1 MVFRKT
7 LENQRRLRKRS
18 NVMTYIMNINIQ
30 ADEDIQ
36 YILRNIKKSDTGAYI
51 FMSDNRESLINIF
64 CEMIRDINET
74 IYTSNKSLDLIKIK
88 WFVSEAYIDILS
100 DCNTNNYSYELNYD
114 DFSISFKLTSINVFT
129 IYSDI
134 IQIKEE

>member
-1 MVFRKT
+1 
-7 LENQRRLRKRS
+7 
-18 NVMTYIMNINIQ
+18 
-30 ADEDIQ
+30 
-36 YILRNIKKSDTGAYI
+36 
-51 FMSDNRESLINIF
+51 MSDNRESLINIF

-88 WFVSEAYIDILS
+88 EFVSEAYIDILS
-100 DCNTNNYSYELNYD
+100 DCNTDNYSYELNYD

-129 IYSDI
+129 VHSDI

>member
-1 MVFRKT
+1 MA
-7 LENQRRLRKRS
+7 
-18 NVMTYIMNINIQ
+18 YIMNINIQ

-74 IYTSNKSLDLIKIK
+74 IYTSNKSNDLIKIK
-88 WFVSEAYIDILS
+88 GFVSEAYIDILS

-129 IYSDI
+129 VHSDI